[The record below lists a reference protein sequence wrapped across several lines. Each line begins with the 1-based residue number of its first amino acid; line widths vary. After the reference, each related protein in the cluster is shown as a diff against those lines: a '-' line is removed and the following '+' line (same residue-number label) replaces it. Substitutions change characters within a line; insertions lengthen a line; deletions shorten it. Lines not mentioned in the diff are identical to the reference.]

1 VFIQSRVGL
10 KAHRGSKD
18 KHQGQET
25 KMRTKKETVKSATS
39 GFVVVDFSTGW
50 ERVLHLS
57 KEGWL
62 GQASENYPV
71 TIFKTEQE
79 AKVAILATKE
89 FASGSYSWSHNDYR
103 VLPFYGVKP

>member
-1 VFIQSRVGL
+1 MNISVEELDGLCKKRIQEAYNKGYEENG
-10 KAHRGSKD
+10 KA
-18 KHQGQET
+18 
-25 KMRTKKETVKSATS
+25 VAATS
-39 GFVVVDFSTGW
+39 GFIVVDFSAGW
-50 ERVLHLS
+50 ERVLNHS

-62 GQASENYPV
+62 GKASENYPV

-79 AKVAILATKE
+79 AKTAILATKG